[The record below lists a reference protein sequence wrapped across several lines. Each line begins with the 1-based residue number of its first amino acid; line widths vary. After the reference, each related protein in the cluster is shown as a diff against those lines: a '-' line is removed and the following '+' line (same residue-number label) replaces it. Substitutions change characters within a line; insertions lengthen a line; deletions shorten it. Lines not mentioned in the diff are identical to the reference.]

1 VGHPFCPSGRPG
13 LPPSIVALPCLEKR
27 ETWGTRL
34 DSTTQHYNEK
44 FDAEVTL
51 AGNTIGWQLSAA
63 QNGGS
68 TFGYGV
74 FDIKVENT
82 LPNQTA
88 INAISG
94 NLTYSILHITINQVY
109 DFTGSFPCPA
119 KADSNGVVLGAAAS
133 WVSHVVQ
140 IHIESPCGLDP
151 GYHEISIP
159 SLTSFSN
166 IGNINQTFPNSN
178 VTGNAA
184 YNYPV
189 GWPQIWPQFTTP
201 AEWHNRT
208 K

>member
-1 VGHPFCPSGRPG
+1 
-13 LPPSIVALPCLEKR
+13 
-27 ETWGTRL
+27 
-34 DSTTQHYNEK
+34 
-44 FDAEVTL
+44 
-51 AGNTIGWQLSAA
+51 
-63 QNGGS
+63 
-68 TFGYGV
+68 V

-133 WVSHVVQ
+133 WVSNVIQ

-151 GYHEISIP
+151 GSHEISIP

-201 AEWHNRT
+201 RNGTTGPNEVFRMYAAPVRNNNFNVIDVLATPSTTYQKNYWPTSSGTLALQSSFSGTVTAGGCTITVQNGIIQNIT
-208 K
+208 GCQ